1 MTLRLLHVIA
11 MPPGPEFSLPFGKME
26 AAARTKL
33 EKLARQKLRNWANY
47 EVDIMMGDL
56 SAVLKNV

>member
-1 MTLRLLHVIA
+1 